1 MLKLNRT
8 ILIVASIAAVISVST
23 PLSAQEALKKVTMSY
38 TAHSNLHMPFF
49 IAQKKGYYRQEGL
62 ELEMALMKGEIAVK
76 AAATDSID
84 YTAGAGGAL
93 PAILRGLKM
102 RIIMVMAD
110 RPADIDVITQP
121 AVKTFADLKGGT
133 FATSGFGDF
142 TDILTRTIL
151 TRNGVDPDKDLTML
165 TLGTSGDRLAALK
178 SGAVTA
184 ATLAAPHNY
193 IAMQQGLKKL
203 ASMGDFIQMVYG
215 GIAVSEN
222 KLRSDPDQVRRVLR
236 ATLKGLIFYRT
247 KKDETVSIIA
257 ETFKVDRP
265 TAEQM
270 WASTLNGLTETG
282 AISEQS
288 MAQLIMPVQMSINSL
303 PPVAPAAVFDVTLLN
318 EVVLELKK
326 SGWRP

>member
-1 MLKLNRT
+1 MRT
-8 ILIVASIAAVISVST
+8 LAKFIFAQVAVVFLMTSASN
-23 PLSAQEALKKVTMSY
+23 AQELKKITMSY

-49 IAQKKGYYRQEGL
+49 IAQKKGYFREEGL

-110 RPADIDVITQP
+110 RPADIDVIVQP
-121 AVKTFADLKGGT
+121 KVNSFADLKGGT

-142 TDILTRTIL
+142 TDVLTRAVL
-151 TRNGVDPDKDLTML
+151 KRNGIDPDKDLTML

-178 SGAVTA
+178 GGAVTS

-193 IAMQQGLKKL
+193 IALQQGLKKL
-203 ASMGDFIQMVYG
+203 ASLGDYIRLVYG

-222 KLRSDPDQVRRVLR
+222 KLRNDPDQIRRVLR

-247 KKDETVSIIA
+247 KKDETVSLIA
-257 ETFKVDRP
+257 ETFKVAP
-265 TAEQM
+265 KTAEQM
-270 WASTLNGLTETG
+270 WASTLGGLTEDG
-282 AISEQS
+282 AISGQTMNE
-288 MAQLIMPVQMSINSL
+288 LITPVQQSINPSVHT
-303 PPVAPAAVFDVTLLN
+303 PPAAVFDMNLFEKVDA
-318 EVVLELKK
+318 ELKK
-326 SGWRP
+326 SRWRA